1 MAQNP
6 PPPTPPQ
13 FPSPEELKSKITDF
27 MKQNF
32 GDHVSVATITEP
44 EPAVAEEDEKP
55 EKTEHKEFEFH
66 LLPRDIKAHLDR
78 FVIKQEEAKK
88 VLAIAV
94 CDHYNHANYLRR
106 LEKEDP
112 NRAQEIEYI
121 KQNVILVGPTGVGKT
136 YLIKHIADLIKVPF
150 VKADATKFSE
160 TGYVGGDV
168 EDLVRELVHKADGD
182 VNLAQFGIIYIDEI
196 DKIASA
202 GNLIGRD
209 VSGRGVQT
217 TLLKLMEETEVPVRS
232 MNDLQAQLQ
241 AAFEFQRRGKAK
253 RDTINTRHILFVVSG
268 AFGKLKEQ
276 VARRVRH
283 GQIGFSAQP
292 IQVMDNELFQHVT
305 TQDFMEYGFEPE
317 FIGRLPVRVV
327 CEDLDANDLFDIMKF
342 SEGSLLRQYERAF
355 RAYGIEISFEDEA
368 LRLLAQAAA
377 TEKTGA
383 RGLLT
388 VFEKLFRDYKFHL
401 AGSGLTQL
409 RVSAALVREPQRV
422 LEQLMAE
429 GHKLE
434 AQMLEAGAREFAEKF
449 SKDHGLE
456 ISLDE
461 SAIRRLVERAQAER
475 MTMTD
480 LCAHLF
486 KDFQFGLS
494 LIKKNTGRTQF
505 VLNAAAIDAPDKF
518 LSDLVVHTIQLH
530 RRKTPDCMKPL
541 LVAFLD
547 QTARHLPAR
556 GGCGGS
562 KRLIAC
568 MKRSLITTLIIGV
581 AVALIVGALHA
592 TKVIAGFEAVAAQL
606 VTDYAGAT
614 RVVGEKWQ
622 YVFVLLIA
630 LGVAWLSLSNPRCGT
645 MARLVINRVIAGGTV
660 WPRVGLLS
668 LPRIFSAGAVSPGGR
683 VCSPRRR
690 RVVGFFAQEPLTS
703 NPHIVCRSRFQR
715 AISPS

>member
-1 MAQNP
+1 MEQSP
-6 PPPTPPQ
+6 PP
-13 FPSPEELKSKITDF
+13 FPSPEELKAKITEF

-32 GDHVSVATITEP
+32 GERVAVTTFAEP
-44 EPAVAEEDEKP
+44 EPAVAADEEKP
-55 EKTEHKEFEFH
+55 EKIERREFEFN

-78 FVIKQEEAKK
+78 FVIKQDEAKK

-106 LEKEDP
+106 LEKEDAR
-112 NRAQEIEYI
+112 RAEETEYI

-150 VKADATKFSE
+150 VKSDATKFSE

-168 EDLVRELVHKADGD
+168 
-182 VNLAQFGIIYIDEI
+182 NLAQFGIIYTDEI

-217 TLLKLMEETEVPVRS
+217 TLLKLMDETEVPVRS

-241 AAFEFQRRGKAK
+241 AAFEFQRRGKA
-253 RDTINTRHILFVVSG
+253 RRETINTRHILFVVSG
-268 AFGKLKEQ
+268 AFEKLKEQ

-327 CEDLDANDLFDIMKF
+327 CEDLDADDLFNIMKY

-368 LRLLAQAAA
+368 LRLLAEAAA
-377 TEKTGA
+377 RERTGA

-388 VFEKLFRDYKFHL
+388 VFEKLFRDYKYYL

-409 RVSAALVREPQRV
+409 RVTAALVREPQHV
-422 LEQLMAE
+422 LDRLMVE

-434 AQMLEAGAREFAEKF
+434 AQMLEAGARQFAEKF
-449 SKDHGLE
+449 SSQHALE
-456 ISLDE
+456 FVFDDG
-461 SAIRRLVERAQAER
+461 AVRRLVERAQAER
-475 MTMTD
+475 MTMGD

-486 KDFQFGLS
+486 KDYQFGLD
-494 LIKKNTGRTQF
+494 LIKKNTGQTRF
-505 VLNAAAIDAPDKF
+505 IINAEAVDAPDKF
-518 LSDLVVHTIQLH
+518 LSELVVQSYY
-530 RRKTPDCMKPL
+530 
-541 LVAFLD
+541 
-547 QTARHLPAR
+547 PA
-556 GGCGGS
+556 
-562 KRLIAC
+562 
-568 MKRSLITTLIIGV
+568 
-581 AVALIVGALHA
+581 AVAQKL
-592 TKVIAGFEAVAAQL
+592 
-606 VTDYAGAT
+606 D
-614 RVVGEKWQ
+614 
-622 YVFVLLIA
+622 
-630 LGVAWLSLSNPRCGT
+630 C
-645 MARLVINRVIAGGTV
+645 
-660 WPRVGLLS
+660 
-668 LPRIFSAGAVSPGGR
+668 
-683 VCSPRRR
+683 
-690 RVVGFFAQEPLTS
+690 
-703 NPHIVCRSRFQR
+703 
-715 AISPS
+715 